1 MPDLQDLGRKF
12 GSLMHGG
19 RCAVG
24 KDRDKVVSGSSL
36 SVVRDIES
44 LGLRVVTNGV
54 GEVNVVKKI
63 LHEEVTQGERVAAVA
78 SSPSFNQCR
87 DGRLVAVMVASMMK
101 DKARLEDIFVDKARL
116 EAMALASDS

>member
-1 MPDLQDLGRKF
+1 MSIFALSGLRGIIGEDLTVPDLQDLGGKF

-44 LGLRVVTNGV
+44 LGLRVVTN
-54 GEVNVVKKI
+54 I
-63 LHEEVTQGERVAAVA
+63 SFLQSMQGWAIGG
-78 SSPSFNQCR
+78 R
-87 DGRLVAVMVASMMK
+87 DGCKHDER
-101 DKARLEDIFVDKARL
+101 
-116 EAMALASDS
+116 